1 MPIAIGK
8 RRVPVGAAAGASGYP
23 LSRANGVAM
32 ASRPP
37 KGNPMTHSTQLLAA
51 LRIVASVLFL
61 SHGLVKPF
69 GPISF

>member
-1 MPIAIGK
+1 
-8 RRVPVGAAAGASGYP
+8 
-23 LSRANGVAM
+23 M

-37 KGNPMTHSTQLLAA
+37 EGKSHDPFDTSTQLLAA